1 MKIALINMPFAP
13 LGSPSF
19 ALTQLEAAVFKQL
32 GSAVCVS
39 THYLNLDF
47 AAAVKRCGF
56 YDAATSSYARISG
69 LADWFFRP
77 FAFPDAPDNTVEYL
91 ARYYFDDGPESRIV
105 NEFTSEYRPAVPT
118 LLDEWI
124 EKYALAEMDVIGFTL
139 NFSQTVAS
147 IAMANRLKKHNPEII
162 IVFGGSSVRGLPGV
176 ALVNRVAA
184 VDYIFSGPAL
194 IGFPQFV
201 KALTLN
207 GKTDLPPIRGLL
219 AAGVRSDDPQLSLV
233 GDFPDINAV
242 VKIDYNGFLRQFRCK
257 ADGLGQT
264 PYLLLQSSRGCRW
277 ADRKRCT
284 FCGLNP
290 QGETF
295 AAMTPEAALEHLQ
308 SVLAYAGD
316 VAYFVACDNMIP
328 PEYFADLFPRLQI
341 PEKVF
346 IKYETRADLTAGQ
359 MRTLCRA
366 GVRCVQ
372 PGIEALSTEVLRLM
386 RKGVTAFNNVRF
398 LKDALECQ
406 LATEWNILIGSPG
419 ERHAVLHKYQRIIPL
434 LVHLPPPQ
442 GVFPVEFVRDSYY
455 FDHATEFGLHLEA
468 PESMT
473 YIYPFDRETL
483 FDLSLRFTDRCRC
496 SSELDRWLD
505 RLNLLVRQRWRGRWE
520 DAAQEPPRLFM
531 WRDQQSAIIY
541 DSRSL
546 GDAVHYRISEQEERM
561 LTTLDDPAGVKEAA
575 RRCELAACEAERVV
589 GSLVARGLL
598 FEEKE
603 RFLSLVTR
611 P

>member
-1 MKIALINMPFAP
+1 MKIAFINMPFAP
-13 LGSPSF
+13 LESPSF
-19 ALTQLEAAVFKQL
+19 ALTQLAAAVREQL
-32 GSAVCVS
+32 GSAVCVK

-47 AAAVKRCGF
+47 GAATKCCGF
-56 YDAATSSYARISG
+56 YDAATSPYARISG

-77 FAFPDAPDNTVEYL
+77 IAFPDAPDNTAEYL
-91 ARYYFDDGPESRIV
+91 ARYYFDDGAESRIV
-105 NEFTSEYRPAVPT
+105 NEFTAECRQAMPN

-124 EKYALAEMDVIGFTL
+124 EKYALGEMDVIGFTL

-162 IVFGGSSVRGLPGV
+162 IVFGGSSVRGVPGV
-176 ALVNRVAA
+176 ALINRVAA

-194 IGFPQFV
+194 IGFLLFV
-201 KALTLN
+201 KALAVN
-207 GKTDLPPIRGLL
+207 GKTGVPTIKGLL
-219 AAGVRSDDPQLSLV
+219 TAGVSRDHPQLSLV
-233 GDFPDINAV
+233 GDFPDINAL
-242 VKIDYNGFLRQFRCK
+242 VKLDYNEFLRQFRCK

-277 ADRKRCT
+277 ADRERCT

-295 AAMTPEAALEHLQ
+295 AAMTPEVALKHLQ

-328 PEYFADLFPRLQI
+328 PEYFANLFPRLQV
-341 PEKVF
+341 PQKVF

-386 RKGVTAFNNVRF
+386 RKGMTAFNNIRF
-398 LKDALECQ
+398 LKDALECR
-406 LATEWNILIGSPG
+406 LAVEWNILIGSPG
-419 ERHAVLHKYQRIIPL
+419 ERHAILHKYQRDIPL

-442 GVFPVEFVRDSYY
+442 GVFPVEVVRDSYY
-455 FDHATEFGLHLEA
+455 FDHAKEFGLQLEA

-473 YIYPFDRETL
+473 YIYPFNRETL
-483 FDLSLRFTDRCRC
+483 FDLSLRFTDISRC
-496 SSELDRWLD
+496 SYELDRWLD
-505 RLNLLVRQRWRGRWE
+505 RLNLLVRHRWRERWE
-520 DAAQEPPRLFM
+520 DAAQETPRLIM
-531 WRDQQSAIIY
+531 WCDQQSAIIY

-546 GDAVHYRISEQEERM
+546 GDAAHYRISEQEERVLM
-561 LTTLDDPAGVKEAA
+561 VLDKPAGVEEVA
-575 RRCELAACEAERVV
+575 RRCELDAYEAKRVV
-589 GSLVARGLL
+589 CSLVARGLL